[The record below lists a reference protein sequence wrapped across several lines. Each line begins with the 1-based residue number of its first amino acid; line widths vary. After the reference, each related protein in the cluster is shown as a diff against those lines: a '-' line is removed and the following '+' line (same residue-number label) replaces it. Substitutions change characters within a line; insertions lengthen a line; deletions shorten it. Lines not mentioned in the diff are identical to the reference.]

1 MKSSRYVVLISLIAL
16 LSACSNKEET
26 SSTVSSSESSDP
38 SISISTYEGTP
49 LLPKHP
55 LLPVYSYSFPHI
67 SKDEMPIGAWVA
79 PWRVGEKNFQT
90 IEQYRTIKE
99 AGLNTI
105 YGLYESYGLNTPY
118 VFDALSLA
126 EQAGIGYL
134 VRDGSLGAYSE
145 DIDEFKSHMDQYTAY
160 SSFAGILAVDEPG
173 SNQFPSLGVQRKMM
187 RQYYTKYAYY
197 VNTFPTYASSAQFSG
212 DTDSDMGYDEYASLF
227 LDTVQPQMF
236 SFDYYG
242 ISGEAPNI
250 SKGYFE
256 QIYKV
261 KTFADSRRIP
271 FWPFI
276 QACSYGGRS
285 RVPTKEEIY
294 WQVGANLV
302 YGAKGIQYFCYQTPA
317 EAGDWGGNFIDDNG
331 NKTALF
337 PYFQMAN
344 SFISSIDA
352 ILMNSTL
359 VDMIKTGE
367 GIVPTPEN
375 QTFVSSSRELSSVES
390 TSPVLVGVFSN
401 EGKTVLYV
409 FNNSTTDASTV
420 DLSFSSLVDASIYTF
435 DAAQAE
441 TALNKITISLKAG
454 ESALVEITNYQ

>member
-1 MKSSRYVVLISLIAL
+1 MKSSRYVVLISLLAL

-173 SNQFPSLGVQRKMM
+173 SNQFPS
-187 RQYYTKYAYY
+187 
-197 VNTFPTYASSAQFSG
+197 
-212 DTDSDMGYDEYASLF
+212 
-227 LDTVQPQMF
+227 
-236 SFDYYG
+236 
-242 ISGEAPNI
+242 
-250 SKGYFE
+250 
-256 QIYKV
+256 
-261 KTFADSRRIP
+261 
-271 FWPFI
+271 
-276 QACSYGGRS
+276 
-285 RVPTKEEIY
+285 
-294 WQVGANLV
+294 
-302 YGAKGIQYFCYQTPA
+302 
-317 EAGDWGGNFIDDNG
+317 
-331 NKTALF
+331 
-337 PYFQMAN
+337 
-344 SFISSIDA
+344 
-352 ILMNSTL
+352 
-359 VDMIKTGE
+359 
-367 GIVPTPEN
+367 
-375 QTFVSSSRELSSVES
+375 
-390 TSPVLVGVFSN
+390 
-401 EGKTVLYV
+401 
-409 FNNSTTDASTV
+409 
-420 DLSFSSLVDASIYTF
+420 
-435 DAAQAE
+435 
-441 TALNKITISLKAG
+441 
-454 ESALVEITNYQ
+454 